1 MKYVKIAGVLALMLS
16 LVACANTIRGVGRDV
31 DESAAAVDDAVS

>member
-1 MKYVKIAGVLALMLS
+1 MKYLKIAGVLTILLS

-31 DESAAAVDDAVS
+31 KDSAAAVDDAVS